1 MSAIKG
7 ADIETFTFAMWQ
19 IRLYLLC
26 KFNSPEAM
34 VIKYV
39 SNSVIIFCGF
49 RQLKWIYLLFHQ
61 SELREFKEN

>member
-26 KFNSPEAM
+26 KLNSPEAM
-34 VIKYV
+34 VIKCFQ
-39 SNSVIIFCGF
+39 FCDYF
-49 RQLKWIYLLFHQ
+49 LWV
-61 SELREFKEN
+61 